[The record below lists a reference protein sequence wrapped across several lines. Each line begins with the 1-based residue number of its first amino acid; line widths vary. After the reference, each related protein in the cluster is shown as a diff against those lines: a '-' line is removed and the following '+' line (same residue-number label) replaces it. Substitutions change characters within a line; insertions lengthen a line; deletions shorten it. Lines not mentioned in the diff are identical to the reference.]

1 MICLD
6 LALYPCIQQ
15 TPGYERMR
23 LVSIQYINYRML
35 LSYIVY
41 HFLLLHIDCKE
52 PLLTG
57 DEMSDFPNLCK
68 LCCHLT
74 IIIIHCLGYIL
85 DDKPNQLDLLIK
97 LASIA
102 SSWWSIGRGLGVS
115 HGDLT
120 GLVQSNMSNQVKLDH
135 VLDIWIKMD
144 RQVTWKTILEVLMGP
159 LVQDYA
165 LANEIYQYLKQE
177 SFKQENATSKCVQY
191 F

>member
-1 MICLD
+1 M
-6 LALYPCIQQ
+6 
-15 TPGYERMR
+15 
-23 LVSIQYINYRML
+23 N
-35 LSYIVY
+35 
-41 HFLLLHIDCKE
+41 
-52 PLLTG
+52 
-57 DEMSDFPNLCK
+57 DFPKLCK

-74 IIIIHCLGYIL
+74 IIIIHYLGYIL
-85 DDKPNQLDLLIK
+85 DDKPNHLDLLIK

>member
-1 MICLD
+1 M
-6 LALYPCIQQ
+6 
-15 TPGYERMR
+15 
-23 LVSIQYINYRML
+23 

-57 DEMSDFPNLCK
+57 DEMSDFPKLCK
-68 LCCHLT
+68 LCYHLT

-85 DDKPNQLDLLIK
+85 DEKPNQLDLLIK

-102 SSWWSIGRGLGVS
+102 SFWWSIGRGLGAS

-120 GLVQSNMSNQVKLDH
+120 GLVQSNMSDQVKLDH
-135 VLDIWIKMD
+135 VLDMWIKMD
-144 RQVTWKTILEVLMGP
+144 SQVTWKTILEVVKGP
-159 LVQDYA
+159 LVKNNA
-165 LANEIYQYLKQE
+165 LAKEIYQYLKQE
-177 SFKQENATSKCVQY
+177 SIKQENATSKCIQC